1 MRRKIAEI
9 NTDDAAHCIFDRNLA
24 RYKFD
29 IVCQDCHTPLE
40 VAYHEEMLYSVLC
53 PGCKTITLVKAINP
67 IVAAQRSGGYIR
79 KREG

>member
-1 MRRKIAEI
+1 MQRKIAEI
-9 NTDDAAHCIFDRNLA
+9 NTDDAAHCIFDRNLV
-24 RYKFD
+24 RHKFN

-53 PGCKTITLVKAINP
+53 PSCKTITLAKAINP
-67 IVAAQRSGGYIR
+67 IVAAQRSGGCIR